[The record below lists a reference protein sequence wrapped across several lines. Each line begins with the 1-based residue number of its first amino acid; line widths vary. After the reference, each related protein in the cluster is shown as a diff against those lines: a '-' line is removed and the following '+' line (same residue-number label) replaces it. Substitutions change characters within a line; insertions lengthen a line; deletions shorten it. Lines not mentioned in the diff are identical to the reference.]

1 MDAKALFGPSICESS
16 GSAIEFQR
24 AAGSSAFLRLLDPF
38 LEDPGL
44 LLSTWQQE
52 GCLFI
57 QQTGR
62 VRVPT
67 PLTLSW
73 WVLAGLPES
82 TRVKCSEQPLT
93 HMKCHMNMSNTST
106 VFDVNRRRLPVPR
119 ALEKRTHPVLFSK
132 RTDST
137 GRGWQG
143 EPRDDCQAQPLP
155 THLALRVLCGGSTT
169 PGSLRPWPHPFP
181 LTGRSLHLKTPR
193 AELADLA
200 HPLFLHC
207 IGYSM
212 SVIHKYWIGVGRR
225 VRVKVPFALKE
236 LTPCSHHH
244 LMN

>member
-1 MDAKALFGPSICESS
+1 MMDAKALFGPSICESS

-62 VRVPT
+62 VRVLT

-73 WVLAGLPES
+73 WE
-82 TRVKCSEQPLT
+82 E
-93 HMKCHMNMSNTST
+93 
-106 VFDVNRRRLPVPR
+106 
-119 ALEKRTHPVLFSK
+119 K

-169 PGSLRPWPHPFP
+169 PGSPRPWPHPFP